1 MHQEGYQE
9 EKTAKSLRILQWV
22 LLKKPASSNLHS
34 EICLILQRRKNIPGK
49 VVLNHTLSLI
59 PKRLVNMLDQII
71 NQWKDRRK
79 VNSKSIS
86 TTKNLQKERKA
97 MVSSLLKLHQAFKT
111 KKSLR
116 LVLNS
121 LYKLNPLM
129 SLNRHLHSL
138 LKMLKVQE
146 QMKNA
151 NLNSLLT

>member
-9 EKTAKSLRILQWV
+9 EKTAKSMSILQWV
-22 LLKKPASSNLHS
+22 LLKKPASSNLHL
-34 EICLILQRRKNIPGK
+34 EICLILQRRKNIPEK
-49 VVLNHTLSLI
+49 VVQNHTLSLI
-59 PKRLVNMLDQII
+59 PKRLVNILDQLI
-71 NQWKDRRK
+71 NQWKDKRK

-86 TTKNLQKERKA
+86 ITKNLQKDCEA
-97 MVSSLLKLHQAFKT
+97 MASSLLMLHQALKI

-121 LYKLNPLM
+121 LNKLNPLM

-146 QMKNA
+146 QTKNA
-151 NLNSLLT
+151 NLNYLLT